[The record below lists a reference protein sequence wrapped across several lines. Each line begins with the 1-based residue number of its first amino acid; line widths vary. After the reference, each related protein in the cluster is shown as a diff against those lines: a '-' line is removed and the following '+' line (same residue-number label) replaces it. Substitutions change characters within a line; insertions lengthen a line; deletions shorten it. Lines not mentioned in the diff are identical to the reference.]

1 MTTNVRQ
8 KPGRLARVAVVTVS
22 ISCDACSGNIG
33 VGAHVCPTCGQALS
47 TGDLLALEARF
58 EATNTDYR
66 QAKEVAWR
74 SLTIALVA
82 GLLTL
87 AVAAVRLVGAFT
99 MEPVIEGGSV
109 SVVALLDLLVG
120 FVLVGCSFARKH
132 RTVLALTVA
141 AAVWLG
147 ALALPFLVA
156 PAQAILRFAS
166 PSGVALALGRMAV
179 LIALFQGVQAAKTM
193 LRLIAR
199 AG

>member
-1 MTTNVRQ
+1 M
-8 KPGRLARVAVVTVS
+8 TVS

-33 VGAHVCPTCGQALS
+33 VGARVCPTCGRALS

-66 QAKEVAWR
+66 DAKGVVWR

-99 MEPVIEGGSV
+99 LEPAIEGGSV

-120 FVLVGCSFARKH
+120 LVLVGCSFGRKR

-141 AAVWLG
+141 SAVWIG

-156 PAQAILRFAS
+156 PAHAILRFAS
-166 PSGVALALGRMAV
+166 PSGVALALARIAV
-179 LIALFQGVQAAKTM
+179 LVALFQGMQAAKAM
-193 LRLIAR
+193 ARLF
-199 AG
+199 AGSTG